1 MGLAGG
7 RAKGAAADMPAGRP
21 ATLFR
26 LGSHR
31 PVSGKRRALPDRP
44 LGAFPAWG
52 GRWALGQT
60 GPGLGLAICQVV
72 RWGAGF
78 GKAGPSGDNRGLG
91 HGWISFP
98 KEADQS
104 AQVIFSIGGKAGEHA
119 KQSLT
124 KMERRKA
131 MPTWTLTGI
140 VLRYAN
146 YRDSDRI
153 LTILTRERGKLS
165 AAARGCRKP
174 NSRLF
179 GCSELFTYGEY
190 VLFEGKGKM
199 TVDNCDVRERFYPL
213 REDVGRFAAGAY
225 MLSVTEAIAAPG
237 QPNEGLFALLYYA
250 LSYAAYKEQNPTD
263 LAICFL
269 ARCLA
274 LQGYA
279 PRLTHCARCGQ
290 DLRHLN
296 QLSFSPRAGGA
307 VCMDCRD
314 GDSLEISPLALE
326 AVRRMLLLSNQDM
339 DRVALPDLVR
349 NQLKAALHAY
359 GEYVLE
365 RPFRAMEQL

>member
-44 LGAFPAWG
+44 LGALPAWG

-199 TVDNCDVRERFYPL
+199 TVDNCDVRERF
-213 REDVGRFAAGAY
+213 
-225 MLSVTEAIAAPG
+225 
-237 QPNEGLFALLYYA
+237 
-250 LSYAAYKEQNPTD
+250 
-263 LAICFL
+263 
-269 ARCLA
+269 
-274 LQGYA
+274 
-279 PRLTHCARCGQ
+279 
-290 DLRHLN
+290 
-296 QLSFSPRAGGA
+296 
-307 VCMDCRD
+307 
-314 GDSLEISPLALE
+314 
-326 AVRRMLLLSNQDM
+326 
-339 DRVALPDLVR
+339 
-349 NQLKAALHAY
+349 
-359 GEYVLE
+359 
-365 RPFRAMEQL
+365 